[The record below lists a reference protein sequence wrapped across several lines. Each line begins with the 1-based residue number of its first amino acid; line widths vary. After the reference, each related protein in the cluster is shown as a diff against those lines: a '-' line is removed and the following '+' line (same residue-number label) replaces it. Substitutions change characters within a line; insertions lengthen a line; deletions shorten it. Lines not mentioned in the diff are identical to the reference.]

1 MSVPILAEVI
11 LSNKANKIT
20 SDEHCH
26 THEFDFHGK
35 AGEEIAGVFVAAF
48 LTIEKL
54 WWNYLRHFPLQ
65 RRTKGNCF
73 TSHNIL

>member
-54 WWNYLRHFPLQ
+54 W
-65 RRTKGNCF
+65 
-73 TSHNIL
+73 